1 MAIRVSE
8 RAKII
13 YLILLLV
20 FIIGV
25 FVSWLDYMGI
35 VNVFRTAQDRFGRE
49 PELSLTAPG
58 DEPSLVAKEE
68 FEKAKEKIR
77 ERIEEL
83 DKREAKIAEAEKS
96 LEAEREKLLEMRKG
110 LDLEKKKFEQEQK
123 KYSGYMRNVKVLAK
137 QVESIEP
144 QKAVE
149 LMVRWEDTLIIDV
162 LRQIDANA
170 EEAGKMSIS
179 SYLISLMPRNKA
191 SRIMYLMTQ
200 I

>member
-1 MAIRVSE
+1 MAMRVSD
-8 RAKII
+8 RSKII
-13 YLILLLV
+13 YLIVLLL

-25 FVSWLDYMGI
+25 FVTWLDYIGI
-35 VNVFRTAQDRFGRE
+35 IDVFRAAHERFGRE

-58 DEPSLVAKEE
+58 DEPSLVEREE
-68 FEKAKEKIR
+68 FEKAKEKLR
-77 ERIEEL
+77 ERMEEL
-83 DKREAKIAEAEKS
+83 DKREAKIAEAEKAI
-96 LEAEREKLLEMRKG
+96 EAEREKLLEMRKG
-110 LDLEKKKFEQEQK
+110 LEVEKKKFEQEQK

-149 LMVRWEDTLIIDV
+149 LMIRWDDTLIIDV

-170 EEAGKMSIS
+170 EETGKTSIS

-191 SRIMYLMTQ
+191 ARIMYLMTQ
-200 I
+200 L